1 MLKAQASYRGD
12 PTTIFHQLCGA
23 RPATLLLESAE
34 INSKQNL
41 QSLLVIDSAL
51 RITALG
57 HTVSVQALTAN
68 GAALLPLLDEALPP
82 EVRNQARPNGRELT
96 FPAID
101 AVQDE
106 DARLRSL
113 SVFDALRTLLTTVD
127 SPADEREA
135 VMLGGLF
142 AYDLVAGFE
151 DLPAL
156 RRDQRCPDFCF
167 YLAETLLVLDHQ
179 RGTARLQASV
189 FSEQASEA
197 QRLQQRLEQLQAELQ
212 QTPQPIRIKRWR
224 TCS

>member
-1 MLKAQASYRGD
+1 MMNTKPQLTLLKAQAGYRGD

-113 SVFDALRTLLTTVD
+113 SVFDALRTLLTWWT
-127 SPADEREA
+127 P
-135 VMLGGLF
+135 
-142 AYDLVAGFE
+142 
-151 DLPAL
+151 
-156 RRDQRCPDFCF
+156 RRTSAKP
-167 YLAETLLVLDHQ
+167 
-179 RGTARLQASV
+179 
-189 FSEQASEA
+189 
-197 QRLQQRLEQLQAELQ
+197 
-212 QTPQPIRIKRWR
+212 
-224 TCS
+224 

>member
-1 MLKAQASYRGD
+1 MMNTKPQLTLLKAQASYRGD

-113 SVFDALRTLLTTVD
+113 SVFDALRTLLTLVD
-127 SPADEREA
+127 SP
-135 VMLGGLF
+135 GGR
-142 AYDLVAGFE
+142 ARSRDAGRPVCLRFGRRFRRPAGAAPGSA
-151 DLPAL
+151 LPG
-156 RRDQRCPDFCF
+156 
-167 YLAETLLVLDHQ
+167 LLLLSGGNPAGAGSPT
-179 RGTARLQASV
+179 RYGPSAG
-189 FSEQASEA
+189 
-197 QRLQQRLEQLQAELQ
+197 QRLQRAGE
-212 QTPQPIRIKRWR
+212 
-224 TCS
+224 

>member
-1 MLKAQASYRGD
+1 M
-12 PTTIFHQLCGA
+12 
-23 RPATLLLESAE
+23 
-34 INSKQNL
+34 
-41 QSLLVIDSAL
+41 
-51 RITALG
+51 
-57 HTVSVQALTAN
+57 QALTAN

-113 SVFDALRTLLTTVD
+113 SVFDALRTLLTLVD

-156 RRDQRCPDFCF
+156 RQDQRCPDFCF

-179 RGTARLQASV
+179 RGSTVCRPASSVSRRVKRSVCSIAWNSCRLSCNNPR
-189 FSEQASEA
+189 SRS
-197 QRLQQRLEQLQAELQ
+197 R
-212 QTPQPIRIKRWR
+212 TKRWK

>member
-1 MLKAQASYRGD
+1 MMNIKPQLTLLKAQASYRGD
-12 PTTIFHQLCGA
+12 PTTLFHQLCGA

-82 EVRNQARPNGRELT
+82 EVSIQARPNGRELT

-101 AVQDE
+101 EVQDE

-113 SVFDALRTLLTTVD
+113 SVFDALRTLLTLVD
-127 SPADEREA
+127 S
-135 VMLGGLF
+135 
-142 AYDLVAGFE
+142 
-151 DLPAL
+151 
-156 RRDQRCPDFCF
+156 RR
-167 YLAETLLVLDHQ
+167 T
-179 RGTARLQASV
+179 SV
-189 FSEQASEA
+189 K
-197 QRLQQRLEQLQAELQ
+197 
-212 QTPQPIRIKRWR
+212 P
-224 TCS
+224 